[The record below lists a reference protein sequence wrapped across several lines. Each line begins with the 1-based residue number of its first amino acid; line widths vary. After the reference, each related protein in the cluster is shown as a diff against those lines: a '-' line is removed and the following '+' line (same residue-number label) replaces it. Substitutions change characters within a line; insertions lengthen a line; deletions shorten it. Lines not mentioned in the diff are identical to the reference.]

1 MKQAG
6 KWMITFA
13 IISVFL
19 VLMVGSGESE
29 DTSSTE
35 DTAAPKT
42 AYKVGDEVPVGNFI
56 YRLDSAAEQNVISSG
71 NEFLDDLTTT
81 GKFVI
86 VQVTV
91 LNNDKESRMVDG
103 SMFKLVGSDGT
114 EFSAYS
120 EADMYINSDL
130 GFFLEQVNPKMTRTG
145 KIAFEVPADASGL
158 QLEVSSGLGWSGG
171 EYEVI
176 NLP

>member
-1 MKQAG
+1 
-6 KWMITFA
+6 
-13 IISVFL
+13 
-19 VLMVGSGESE
+19 
-29 DTSSTE
+29 
-35 DTAAPKT
+35 
-42 AYKVGDEVPVGNFI
+42 
-56 YRLDSAAEQNVISSG
+56 
-71 NEFLDDLTTT
+71 LDDLTTT